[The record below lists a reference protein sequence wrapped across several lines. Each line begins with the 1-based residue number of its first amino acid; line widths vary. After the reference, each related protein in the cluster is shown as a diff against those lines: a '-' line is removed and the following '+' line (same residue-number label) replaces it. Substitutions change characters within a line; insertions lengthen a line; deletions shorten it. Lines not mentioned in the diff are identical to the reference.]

1 MKKIALA
8 TTLFL
13 LACNSAK
20 PAGHEAPVKKEPPV
34 AEAPAAAPPP
44 AAPPPAASAS
54 LSSAVDQALTLV
66 ADSSQVCMVNNQFM
80 GRVQIPVEVEG
91 KTYFG
96 CCEMCKGRL
105 AQDPSSRS
113 AKDPVSGELVDKASA
128 VIAKK
133 PSGEVLYFESRE
145 TFERYRT
152 L

>member
-1 MKKIALA
+1 
-8 TTLFL
+8 
-13 LACNSAK
+13 
-20 PAGHEAPVKKEPPV
+20 
-34 AEAPAAAPPP
+34 
-44 AAPPPAASAS
+44 
-54 LSSAVDQALTLV
+54 
-66 ADSSQVCMVNNQFM
+66 
-80 GRVQIPVEVEG
+80 VEG

-105 AQDPSSRS
+105 AQDPSTRS

-133 PSGEVLYFESRE
+133 PNGDVLYFKSRE